1 MDINSAFN
9 SATGAIQRAEQ
20 GLQRN
25 AETVARTTAGVSE
38 NEDLNTALVEATTNE
53 NLGRAAVN
61 SVSSIDEA
69 METLGQL
76 VDTRA

>member
-9 SATGAIQRAEQ
+9 SASAALQRADQ

-38 NEDLNTALVEATTNE
+38 DEDLNTALVESTSNA

-61 SVSSIDEA
+61 TVSSIDEA

>member
-1 MDINSAFN
+1 MDIASAFH
-9 SATGAIQRAEQ
+9 SAAAGLQRADQEM
-20 GLQRN
+20 QRN
-25 AETVARTTAGVSE
+25 AETVARVTAGVEE
-38 NEDLNTALVEATTNE
+38 NEDLNTALVESTANA